1 MVGQFVLFV
10 AVRGGLMAV
19 VLYPYVLLCAPL
31 ADWKTT
37 NYPNLQRW
45 QSVNFIL
52 KLIAIAS
59 GLKYLGLLNPLFFM
73 GVLGI
78 AFLIVIAS

>member
-1 MVGQFVLFV
+1 MVFRSGAASDTL
-10 AVRGGLMAV
+10 LAV
-19 VLYPYVLLCAPL
+19 VSPPYVLLCAPV

-59 GLKYLGLLNPLFFM
+59 GLKYLGLLKPLIY
-73 GVLGI
+73 LCL
-78 AFLIVIAS
+78 FLIVLVIVILV